1 MTILLGIPQPSR
13 ERGASVQALFYGDP
27 SAHREREKNNR
38 TKPTILSRF
47 FSKNESLLA
56 IRFNSFIKIPAPEIL
71 PS

>member
-1 MTILLGIPQPSR
+1 EKSTVIWSWWHDHIT
-13 ERGASVQALFYGDP
+13 GDP
-27 SAHREREKNNR
+27 SAHRERGKNNR

>member
-1 MTILLGIPQPSR
+1 MDAVAPRRKILLSLTR
-13 ERGASVQALFYGDP
+13 SADALTLTL
-27 SAHREREKNNR
+27 SHREREKNNR

>member
-1 MTILLGIPQPSR
+1 MFSVILRAALSLMVKKLLGIPQPTG
-13 ERGASVQALFYGDP
+13 RG
-27 SAHREREKNNR
+27 ENNNR